1 MFSKFLFIRITRFI
15 IFLLYIL
22 IYKIYTNYSK
32 NNIINIKLDYSLSN
46 DTFYDYQIF
55 DLEKQIYILNRLF
68 IINNLTPIVENIIKN
83 EDKYIKNIYEK
94 MKKDNNNKLIIYPVM
109 FNKNIQNIQNIVFI

>member
-32 NNIINIKLDYSLSN
+32 NNIINIKLDFSLSN
-46 DTFYDYQIF
+46 DTFYDNQIF
-55 DLEKQIYILNRLF
+55 NLEQQIYILNRLF
-68 IINNLTPIVENIIKN
+68 VINNLTPIMENIIKN

-94 MKKDNNNKLIIYPVM
+94 IKKENNNKLIIYPVM
-109 FNKNIQNIQNIVFI
+109 LIKICKIYKI